1 MQNSKTSKH
10 VKVFGADWCPLTQSA
25 LLHSKKIRVPFEYIN
40 LETDP
45 ASSEWMKQQ
54 NRGKELKPTIV
65 IGDRILAEP
74 TNQELDAAL
83 GV

>member
-1 MQNSKTSKH
+1 MQNSKTSRH
-10 VKVFGADWCPLTQSA
+10 VKVFGADWCPSTQSV
-25 LLHSKKIRVPFEYIN
+25 LFHLKKIRVPLEYIN

-45 ASSEWMKQQ
+45 ASSEWVKQQ
-54 NRGKELKPTIV
+54 NQGKELKPTIV

-83 GV
+83 RV